1 MSMDKIYL
9 QVEKDP
15 AYQKLIRTRGRMAVM
30 LSLIVLGAYYAF
42 MAVVAFAPKLLGT
55 PLSEGSAWTIG
66 APIGAALI
74 IVSWLLTGWYVSRA
88 NGEFDR
94 LTKEIE
100 ERHV

>member
-1 MSMDKIYL
+1 MTTEQIYL

-15 AYQKLIRTRGRMAVM
+15 AFKQLVEKRGRMALA
-30 LSLIVLGAYYAF
+30 LSAVVLIAYYAF

-55 PLSEGSAWTIG
+55 PLYEGSAWTIG

-74 IVSWLLTGWYVSRA
+74 VVSWLLTGWYVSRA

-100 ERHV
+100 ERNT